1 MNLQNERRAGGG
13 QRARSNLRGAEPRA
27 HYKTSQGKRPSA
39 GGAPAGQN
47 VNEMVS
53 MTADS
58 RGDGQRNQPE
68 YGLQQL
74 NNFLSNRQI
83 GLNLDLSANDHQPAH
98 QGLNQREAFARKGAT
113 PIRVASPN
121 AGAGAMFFDRAGQLR
136 NGTAQADPVTPQRVA
151 MQPNRNVAVQHQ
163 DQKRGDGL
171 KQHQL
176 IQNYGTTG

>member
-1 MNLQNERRAGGG
+1 MNLQNERRAGER
-13 QRARSNLRGAEPRA
+13 QRARTNLRGAEPRGQ
-27 HYKTSQGKRPSA
+27 YKASQGKRPSA
-39 GGAPAGQN
+39 GGVGQNANEVASLTADARGAGQ
-47 VNEMVS
+47 
-53 MTADS
+53 
-58 RGDGQRNQPE
+58 GNQPE

-98 QGLNQREAFARKGAT
+98 QGLNQREAFGRKGAT

-121 AGAGAMFFDRAGQLR
+121 AGTGPMFFDRAGQLR
-136 NGTAQADPVTPQRVA
+136 NGAAQADPLTPQRA
-151 MQPNRNVAVQHQ
+151 TMQANRNAAMQHQ

-176 IQNYGTTG
+176 IQNYGGAG